1 MINITDDLEL
11 DTTTY
16 TTIIIEQAPLPP
28 QNTIFPSQPTSPEP
42 MQLDIPKPPENV
54 LEHTTLTT

>member
-42 MQLDIPKPPENV
+42 MQLDLPDPSKKVQEP
-54 LEHTTLTT
+54 TT